1 MNFGSKIARVGGA
14 LSVSFAAVALS
25 SCDRPPSADE
35 INAAYRAHLARDAT
49 QSKLGGDGHL
59 ESDGVPTAATPIRCQ
74 RDGSGHFH
82 CRVRFTVDFA
92 GKRSTREHMLHL
104 VPEEYGWSVESVED
118 P

>member
-1 MNFGSKIARVGGA
+1 MNAGSKIARFGGA
-14 LSVSFAAVALS
+14 LSLSVVAIALS

-49 QSKLGGDGHL
+49 KSKLGTDGHL
-59 ESDGVPTAATPIRCQ
+59 ESDGGPISATPTRCQ

-82 CRVRFTVDFA
+82 CRVRFTVDMS
-92 GKRSTREHMLHL
+92 GERSTREHMLHL
-104 VPEEYGWSVESVED
+104 VREKYGWSVESVED